1 MQAKRYF
8 PDNQRTLVSL
18 APSRWAPAAAP
29 ESGPAGHPRSAVST
43 ECLPIA
49 CVVSL
54 AQAAVSGRKLL
65 VSNYRYS
72 FKSSTGSSRLRRPA
86 SSGQSKEPAMF
97 IGLVIVIAVFAA
109 YMMLRSRRRL

>member
-1 MQAKRYF
+1 M
-8 PDNQRTLVSL
+8 
-18 APSRWAPAAAP
+18 PSWVVGASEAAAAL
-29 ESGPAGHPRSAVST
+29 ESGPAGHPHSAVST

-72 FKSSTGSSRLRRPA
+72 LRAALGSNRLRRPA
-86 SSGQSKEPAMF
+86 SSEQLEEPAMF

-109 YMMLRSRRRL
+109 YMMLRRRRRQ